1 LVLHHHWIQADAETD
16 RNYVLSRQSAQNS
29 VPGAIIK
36 SYLTAATPG
45 GLGYLN
51 PVLVSKPDNIPTL
64 LDADLGLGSA
74 DYYVN
79 ITFPTETGIQPK
91 LEIFDG
97 SPVPASYDLRRNV
110 TDASVYKSF
119 IDLEPT
125 TGDADYRSNL
135 GESDRTYFVQF
146 FAASYG
152 IDIEYFNELYG
163 DAVYIGLI
171 TINFY

>member
-1 LVLHHHWIQADAETD
+1 
-16 RNYVLSRQSAQNS
+16 
-29 VPGAIIK
+29 
-36 SYLTAATPG
+36 
-45 GLGYLN
+45 
-51 PVLVSKPDNIPTL
+51 
-64 LDADLGLGSA
+64 
-74 DYYVN
+74 
-79 ITFPTETGIQPK
+79 
-91 LEIFDG
+91 
-97 SPVPASYDLRRNV
+97 
-110 TDASVYKSF
+110 SVYKSF